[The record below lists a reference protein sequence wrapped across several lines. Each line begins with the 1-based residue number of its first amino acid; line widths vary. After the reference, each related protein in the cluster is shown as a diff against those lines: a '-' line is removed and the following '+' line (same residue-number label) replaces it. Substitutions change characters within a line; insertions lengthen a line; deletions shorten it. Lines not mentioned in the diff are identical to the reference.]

1 MRDTKRRLEAVSLY
15 DHTGIEK
22 HLKKMAE
29 KGWMLEKISS
39 LGWIY
44 RRTEPKHG
52 QFSVTYYP
60 KASEFDPEMSEGQ
73 QMYQEFTA
81 RSGWQFICSSAQMQ
95 VFYTEQENPTPIET
109 DPVAQVEN
117 IHKAAKKN
125 HLLPYA
131 LYLIIGVLNGVLF
144 VSRLLGDP
152 IGTLASYTQL
162 FTGVVWTM
170 LLLLSAVELVR
181 YFQWYRK
188 ATRAAEQGEFTD
200 TPNNRGVQMFV
211 LWTVTLCFAYWIINV
226 MAVGS
231 VMTRWVSILVYGY
244 MAALILI
251 VNGVKQFLK
260 RRKVSRGTNLTITLI
275 VDIVLAFALM
285 GAITFG
291 TLRASRN
298 GFFDKDAET
307 YEYHGSTFILYQDQL
322 PLAVEDLLDVDY
334 DGYVRQRR
342 SEESLFLGMLD
353 VDQWPRLDDEGRH
366 SYPSMNYAVSV
377 IKVPFL
383 YEFCKERLI
392 ARMDETADSSV
403 PEGFKRVFLSIDP
416 VPWGAEEAYQLVF
429 QDSGPMESYLLCY
442 RDRFV
447 QIYFDWEPTAEHK
460 AIVGEKLG
468 GK

>member
-125 HLLPYA
+125 HLLPYV
-131 LYLIIGVLNGVLF
+131 LYLVIGILNGVLF

-226 MAVGS
+226 MTVGS

-244 MAALILI
+244 IIALLLI

-298 GFFDKDAET
+298 GFFDRDAET
-307 YEYHGSTFILYQDQL
+307 YEYHGSTFIFYQDQL

-342 SEESLFLGMLD
+342 SEESLFLGMLEAN
-353 VDQWPRLDDEGRH
+353 QWSRLDDEEGRIH
-366 SYPSMNYAVSV
+366 PGLNYTVAV
-377 IKVPFL
+377 IKAPFL
-383 YEFCKERLI
+383 YELCKERLI
-392 ARMDETADSSV
+392 SEKDESADDSV
-403 PEGFKRVFLSIDP
+403 PEGFKRVYLNVDP
-416 VPWGAEEAYQLVF
+416 MPWGAEEAYQLAY
-429 QDSGPMESYLLCY
+429 QDTGALERYLLCY
-442 RDRFV
+442 EDRIV
-447 QIYFDWEPTAEHK
+447 EISFDWEPTAEHK

>member
-29 KGWMLEKISS
+29 KGWMLEKISN

-60 KASEFDPEMSEGQ
+60 KASEFDPELSEGQ

-125 HLLPYA
+125 HLLPYV
-131 LYLIIGVLNGVLF
+131 LYLVIGVLNGVLF

-226 MAVGS
+226 MTVGS

-244 MAALILI
+244 IIALLLI

-260 RRKVSRGTNLTITLI
+260 RRKVSRGMNLTITLI
-275 VDIVLAFALM
+275 VDVVLAFALM

-298 GFFDKDAET
+298 GFFDRDAET

-322 PLAVEDLLDVDY
+322 PLAVEDMLDVEY

-342 SEESLFLGMLD
+342 SEESLFLGMLEAN
-353 VDQWPRLDDEGRH
+353 QWSRLDDEEGRIH
-366 SYPSMNYAVSV
+366 PGLNYTVAL
-377 IKVPFL
+377 IKAPFL
-383 YEFCKERLI
+383 YELCKERLI
-392 ARMDETADSSV
+392 GEKDESADDSV
-403 PEGFKRVFLSIDP
+403 PEGFKRVYLSVDP
-416 VPWGAEEAYQLVF
+416 KPWGAVEAYQLAY
-429 QDSGPMESYLLCY
+429 QDTGALERYLLCY
-442 RDRFV
+442 EDRIV
-447 QIYFDWEPTAEHK
+447 EISFDWEPTAEHK

>member
-60 KASEFDPEMSEGQ
+60 KASEFDPELSEGQ

-131 LYLIIGVLNGVLF
+131 LYLIIGILNGVLF

-170 LLLLSAVELVR
+170 LLFLSAVELVR

-226 MAVGS
+226 MTVGS

-244 MAALILI
+244 IIALLLI

-298 GFFDKDAET
+298 GFFDRDAET
-307 YEYHGSTFILYQDQL
+307 YEYHGSTFILCQDQL
-322 PLAVEDLLDVDY
+322 PLAVEDLLDVRY

-342 SEESLFLGMLD
+342 SEESLFLGMLEAN
-353 VDQWPRLDDEGRH
+353 QWSRLDDEEGRIH
-366 SYPSMNYAVSV
+366 PGLNYTVAL
-377 IKVPFL
+377 IKAPFL
-383 YEFCKERLI
+383 YELCKERLI
-392 ARMDETADSSV
+392 GEKDESANSEI
-403 PEGFKRVFLSIDP
+403 PEGFKRVYLNVDP
-416 VPWGAEEAYQLVF
+416 QPWGAVEAYQLAY
-429 QDSGPMESYLLCY
+429 QDTGALERYLLCY
-442 RDRFV
+442 EDRIV
-447 QIYFDWEPTAEHK
+447 EISFDWEPTAEHK

>member
-1 MRDTKRRLEAVSLY
+1 MRNTKRRLEAVSLY

-29 KGWMLEKISS
+29 KGWMIEKITS

-44 RRTEPKHG
+44 RRGEPKHG
-52 QFSVTYYP
+52 QFAVTYYP
-60 KASEFDPEMSEGQ
+60 KASEFDPELTEGQ
-73 QMYQEFTA
+73 QFYHELTA
-81 RSGWQFICSSAQMQ
+81 RSGWQFICSSAQLQ

-125 HLLPYA
+125 HLLPYV
-131 LYLIIGVLNGVLF
+131 LYLVIGVMNSVLF

-162 FTGVVWTM
+162 FTGVVWIM

-188 ATRAAEQGEFTD
+188 ATRAAERGEFTD
-200 TPNNRGVQMFV
+200 TPNNRGVQLFV
-211 LWTVTLCFAYWIINV
+211 LWAVTLCFAYWIINV
-226 MAVGS
+226 MTVGS

-244 MAALILI
+244 IIALLLI

-260 RRKVSRGTNLTITLI
+260 RRKVSKGTNLTITLI

-298 GFFDKDAET
+298 GFFDQDAET
-307 YEYHGSTFILYQDQL
+307 YEYHGSTFILYQDEL
-322 PLAVEDLLDVDY
+322 PLAVEDLMDVEY

-342 SEESLFLGMLD
+342 SEESLFLGMLEA
-353 VDQWPRLDDEGRH
+353 DQWSRLDDEEGRIH
-366 SYPSMNYAVSV
+366 PGLNYTVAL
-377 IKVPFL
+377 IKAPFL
-383 YEFCKERLI
+383 YELCKERLI
-392 ARMDETADSSV
+392 GEKDESADDSV
-403 PEGFKRVFLSIDP
+403 PEGFKRVYLTVDP
-416 VPWGAEEAYQLVF
+416 APWGAEEAYQLAY
-429 QDSGPMESYLLCY
+429 QDTGALERYLLCY
-442 RDRFV
+442 EDRIV
-447 QIYFDWEPTAEHK
+447 EISFDWEPTAEQK
-460 AIVGEKLG
+460 EIVGEKLG
-468 GK
+468 NT